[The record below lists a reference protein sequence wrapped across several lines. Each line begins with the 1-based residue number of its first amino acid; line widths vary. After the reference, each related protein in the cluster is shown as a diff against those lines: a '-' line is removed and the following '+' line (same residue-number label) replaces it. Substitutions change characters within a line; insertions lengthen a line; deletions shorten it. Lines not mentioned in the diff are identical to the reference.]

1 MIKRPYALRLLTA
14 MLCLSL
20 ALGNVF
26 AGTGFEHLAPPHRQS
41 DEERTA
47 VELLRLSLHKKI
59 FSLPENQSVSDAAL
73 SRQAQAVLEEIS
85 SPANLI
91 GLFDS
96 QSLAV
101 TKKAVHVLLR
111 SEGGG
116 RQAYKFFLDEHGIT
130 KAIPVDQAVYGAS
143 RFKHE
148 MARVHNDLR
157 RILRLENQKKEKA
170 RDTAIARLKQ
180 RLLALPTYLSEK
192 AVQAFQALIGELR
205 PETMLKLEQ
214 WFNNNTAI
222 RASKY
227 ILDGA
232 GWAMSDGKRMTAA
245 AHNAQL
251 LRVLME
257 LWHGD
262 AAAFR
267 ARHQDRIPDEQW
279 PAYRRAVFD
288 EGFKKD
294 LELAAASPDDLE
306 ILNVAVALHD
316 YGKLLRGSDHP
327 KDSAELAAALL
338 QKLGYDA
345 QSKKYRWIMA
355 LIELHTQLGAGF
367 LMGESTP
374 QILLNSMERYG
385 VQTAEDRE
393 RFLRLL
399 SMITFADIGAVGMG
413 RFTIEKLKQLRAVQD
428 WMAHHPQDVVA
439 QWPRMRLLALMGRP
453 LFPEGPHT
461 GNGEMLRAH
470 IQRESLRPEV
480 APLIQR
486 AEERRQELSD
496 FLQNMEFM
504 YARFLFGPS
513 DNSRP
518 AHVSAGNT
526 VKFMTL
532 AAGLNNALGKSV
544 RMISFSDDSH
554 GAALETVL
562 SDAGFTQI
570 QAMLSHRQAEIVAAL
585 REGKTVRLWG
595 IPVKLAQDG
604 EVLRVDTR
612 NIRTHFDRMSPV
624 EIGKIKLKFGPDM
637 NEKVRLA
644 KHLEWVRES
653 GYIRPDDVIR
663 NEHYDSLGLLKIERL
678 IPGSGH
684 YATLRFSNSKLFDLD
699 VPDDADGLASL
710 PRLFEEYRPLHG
722 PSPLHPEAKAPWE
735 RHNTAR
741 EQMRI
746 FIARRAGA
754 FREKGWKMHAGLKSY
769 LNPQHPSYETS
780 PEVRKEIQRAMHM
793 LEGMTPD
800 GKERLNI
807 GWITYEMDGLMEK
820 GGLAAVAGSAP
831 AVLHNRNGHNAYVV
845 MPGWSKI
852 FDETR
857 SLPDGD
863 PRKPKYVLSA
873 PGPDGTM
880 LEIYRLQR
888 DGMPIYLIKNEKFN
902 PVGVY
907 DVHGQKIQIDKPDDI
922 YRSELD
928 AAYSRLHPNCIH
940 PVNADTAIYF
950 SKASLMALSA
960 LQEQGVIQR
969 PDILHTH
976 DWQTGLV
983 PSLIRSSNEFQSK
996 KYKKLL
1002 RDTKLVQTIHNLGY
1016 KGQMY
1021 ADPDSQDEEA
1031 RRLWNSMG
1039 LPADAYRAVDGMGLE
1054 FFGTASL
1061 MKAGITD
1068 ADAVTTVDEHYAEE
1082 VKTELF
1088 GQRFEGLFNVLK
1100 RFLGIPNGISRRVW
1114 NPREDRNLVA
1124 RYEAIPTEQDRRL
1137 GVSDLPEGKRV
1148 NKAWV
1153 KAKCGLDQR
1162 VGERVPLITF
1172 VGRMDQ
1178 MKGLHLLL
1186 PVVEQLLKERKAQFA
1201 FSGTG
1206 DDRFLAELS
1215 RLQRIYPHDIAPLGR
1230 LPDEELRQ
1238 VIAASDMG
1246 VIPSISEPF
1255 GLVSPQFLRFGT
1267 VPIANA
1273 VGGLQTTVKD
1283 FERDSKNGNGYLVDL
1298 RRLSADLSED
1308 YLSERPLLTKALI
1321 ESLLKGM
1328 ERAIGD
1334 YQDVEGWNA
1343 KARQAQALSAQ
1354 YSWDGPADRYEALYR
1369 ELLGRHRGPSRVL
1382 DEARAFEESAL
1393 APSTSLDG
1401 LESLFFQREIQQIV
1415 DDYTAKAPA
1424 GAVTPGALYAHLR
1437 GVFAAQIK
1445 DGSVNVFVYTPS
1457 HMVWVRRGSYAYV
1470 LDPGRKNIGW
1480 KVRVSGTAP
1489 LVLGDVANRRMVK
1502 EMAAIL
1508 PLSLRMQYPVA
1519 EIPLDDLFPWLD
1531 KVGLDHR
1538 GVVQLLSLPTLKP
1551 LPLTPEI
1558 HVKLQ
1563 KERAIDHHRVV
1574 KTIQTLQILANLIS
1588 ALHDNDEQ
1596 AQLAG
1601 IAVLGRNREILSWLP
1616 AAWKMQIVSELTGAL
1631 NNMDPEIVQRAS
1643 RALDLLVPVVETLPE
1658 NDQSEIINKLVD
1670 NLHSTRPAT
1679 AQYSLKVLAAMG
1691 GLIGRHSR
1699 KAEIHRLLQ
1708 STVDEAI
1715 ASLRPDILKTISKIR
1730 SKPSV
1735 DEMGWETFPDA
1746 AIPAEKTPLVD
1757 ASRLAMIKPLIEQA
1771 LKDLSAEDWESRK
1784 QAADSLGSNAK
1795 AVRAMGAGGEQEV
1808 VRGLLHACQDEEALV
1823 RAASLAAL
1831 GQYLNTSMEGI
1842 AYYTGKETA
1851 FARTS
1856 LKREDFDALLKR
1868 FIPVSVSGGAVQES
1882 YFYALKLVDYFLQ
1895 ERMDLEMLW
1904 RLAKSDKRERLFAW
1918 IAASQDTN
1926 VNEKMWLGM
1935 GENPARLIEI
1945 LRSEVS
1951 QDPLI
1956 MAYKKSTRWSQLES
1970 KLHRAH
1976 MSPITMELLFP
1987 HVTITLSYLRDEVG
2001 NQTGFGRLG
2010 GVLEPAAFERI
2021 PFIERLIGHIYNGRL
2036 ARSDMRSAKR
2046 MVRALGPPADEVI
2059 NYLRQLSLQIAVA
2072 ARGKDHPT
2080 GLIDVVQR
2088 KFHHA
2093 QKTEDLDA
2101 MQAYR
2106 DYVQS
2111 GHVLTP
2117 ETRAVFQ
2124 KLKYMPT
2131 EADTVAPE
2139 RREEVLRL
2147 LDAWISVY
2155 KFGVDLSEQVPSGGQ
2170 DKREAENDKFLKDVK
2185 HYQGRR
2191 VAEMGRRGG
2200 NLDTSFLSS
2209 ASPLD
2214 RLEGLTKIRRA
2225 LQSDIPYQSGELF
2238 LETVRMDNSV
2248 DFQSWR
2254 TVASLHSLE
2263 ERGLLPLADRIRM
2276 LRLLVENARLTGR
2289 PAREFLGLEEELDD
2303 LAADERLGQDRMWWL
2318 RFHGIMERIERQIDT
2333 ITQDSVDRYQRMAES
2348 LTDQID
2354 VKEDKRRWVENYTI
2368 DRLKGESLY
2377 QLSLA
2382 VDTLGEEIRRQ
2393 TGKSRWHVIVRGTST
2408 GKIRLIR
2415 DVEDLRE
2422 SPVKPDEIA
2431 VVPSLPLDAPQIKEA
2446 AGILS
2451 FEATPLLGH
2460 GPYQAR
2466 DRANPIPYASTT
2478 NKKTREMLEKLNG
2491 RWVELHVEQG
2501 DVSVRRIP
2509 EPLRGIK
2516 QQPPAVKEQDAPVVL
2531 GPANLTDDKAMFA
2544 LSEYTY
2550 DQVGAKAMRLV
2561 EMQQSDIGVQ
2571 VPEHFPIPFAVYERV
2586 LNDPVNAGLAQDIK
2600 SRIDKVTSAN
2610 FRGNFKKELEEI
2622 RNRITSMEIP
2632 DSMLRKIHTR
2642 MKYTFHQKPVFVRSS
2657 SNAEDLE
2664 GYSGA
2669 GLFDS
2674 YGGIVSRHELESA
2687 MLKVWA
2693 SVWNERAFMD
2703 RQNKGVDHKNVKM
2716 ALLVQEMV
2724 PVDYSFVINTVDPV
2738 TGNPDIAV
2746 MEMVQGYGE
2755 ALVSGDPRFRGQPYR
2770 ILYNRKTGEIKV
2782 DSLADISERIVADAS
2797 GRLQYAPTDYVNES
2811 FLRREGDLEHL
2822 KRIFEKALKIEALF
2836 GAPQEIEGA
2845 MSVQANNW
2853 DVQVVQSRRQVIE
2866 RQGAESAAK
2875 PSSDTIEQAE
2885 QGRQTVGAS
2894 L

>member
-1 MIKRPYALRLLTA
+1 MIKRPYALRLLAA

-26 AGTGFEHLAPPHRQS
+26 AGTGFDHLAPPHRQS

-73 SRQAQAVLEEIS
+73 LRQAQSALEEIS

-96 QSLAV
+96 QSLTV
-101 TKKAVHVLLR
+101 TRKAVHVLLR
-111 SEGGG
+111 SGDGG
-116 RQAYKFFLDEHGIT
+116 RQAYKFFLDERGIT
-130 KAIPVDQAVYGAS
+130 KAEPVDHGIYAAS

-157 RILRLENQKKEKA
+157 RILRLENKKKERA
-170 RDTAIARLKQ
+170 RSAAIARLKQ
-180 RLLALPTYLSEK
+180 RLLLLPAYLSEK
-192 AVQAFQALIGELR
+192 AVQAFRALIGELR
-205 PETMLKLEQ
+205 PETMQKLEQ

-227 ILDGA
+227 IFGGA
-232 GWAMSDGKRMTAA
+232 GWAMPDGRRMNAA
-245 AHNAQL
+245 EHNAQL
-251 LRVLME
+251 FRVLE
-257 LWHGD
+257 DLWQGD
-262 AAAFR
+262 AEAFR
-267 ARHQDRIPDEQW
+267 ARHVTAITDAEW
-279 PAYRRAVFD
+279 PAYKKAIFD
-288 EGFKKD
+288 EGFQKD
-294 LELAAASPDDLE
+294 AHAVASDPELLE
-306 ILNVAVALHD
+306 ILALAVPLHD

-338 QKLGYDA
+338 QRLGYDA
-345 QSKKYRWIMA
+345 QSKKYRWTMA

-367 LMGESTP
+367 LLGESTP
-374 QILLNSMERYG
+374 QILLNAMQRWG
-385 VQTAEDRE
+385 VQDVQDRE
-393 RFLRLL
+393 QFMQLL
-399 SMITFADIGAVGMG
+399 SLLTFADIGAVGKG
-413 RFTIEKLKQLRAVQD
+413 RFTVEKLRQLRAVQD

-453 LFPEGPHT
+453 LFPEGPHV
-461 GNGEMLRAH
+461 GDGEMLRAH
-470 IQRESLRPEV
+470 IQRESLRPEA

-486 AEERRQELSD
+486 AEERRQELSGL
-496 FLQNMEFM
+496 LQNMEFM
-504 YARFLFGPS
+504 YARYLFGPS
-513 DNSRP
+513 DDGRP

-532 AAGLNNALGKSV
+532 AAGLCNALGKSV

-554 GAALETVL
+554 GAAFQTVL

-570 QAMLSHRQAEIVAAL
+570 QAMLSHREAEIVAAL

-604 EVLRVDTR
+604 EVLRVDAR
-612 NIRTHFDRMSPV
+612 NIRAHFDRMSPV
-624 EIGKIKLKFGPDM
+624 EIGKIKLKFEPDM

-678 IPGSGH
+678 IPGSGR
-684 YATLRFSNSKLFDLD
+684 YLTLRLSNSKLFDLD
-699 VPDDADGLASL
+699 VPDDAGGLASL
-710 PRLFEEYRPLHG
+710 PRLFDEYRPLHG
-722 PSPLHPEAKAPWE
+722 PSPFDPEAKAAWE
-735 RHNTAR
+735 RQNTAR

-754 FREKGWKMHAGLKSY
+754 FREKGWKMNAGLKSY

-780 PEVRKEIQRAMHM
+780 PEVRKEIQQAIHM

-807 GWITYEMDGLMEK
+807 GWITYEMDGLMQK

-852 FDETR
+852 FEETK
-857 SLPDGD
+857 SLPEGH
-863 PRKPKYVLSA
+863 PRKPKYVLST
-873 PGPDGTM
+873 PGPDGGM
-880 LEIYRLQR
+880 LEIYSLQR
-888 DGMPIYLIKNEKFN
+888 DGMPIYLIRHEKFN
-902 PVGVY
+902 PLGVY
-907 DVHGQKIQIDKPDDI
+907 DVQGRKIEIKKSDDI

-928 AAYSRLHPNCIH
+928 AAFARLHPNCIH
-940 PVNADTAIYF
+940 PVNAETAIFF
-950 SKASLMALSA
+950 SKASLIALSA
-960 LQEQGVIQR
+960 LQEQGAIQK

-996 KYKKLL
+996 KYKRLF
-1002 RDTKLVQTIHNLGY
+1002 RETKLVQTIHNLGY
-1016 KGQMY
+1016 KGQMH
-1021 ADPDSQDEEA
+1021 ADPDSEDEEA

-1039 LPADAYRAVDGMGLE
+1039 LPADAYHAVDGMGLE

-1068 ADAVTTVDEHYAEE
+1068 ADAVTTVDKHYAEE

-1088 GQRFEGLFNVLK
+1088 GQKFEGIFNALR
-1100 RFLGIPNGISRRVW
+1100 RFLGILNGISRRVW

-1124 RYEAIPTEQDRRL
+1124 RYEAHPTAQDRRL

-1153 KAKCGLDQR
+1153 KAKYGLDQR
-1162 VGERVPLITF
+1162 VGERIPLITF

-1201 FSGTG
+1201 FSGEG
-1206 DDRFLAELS
+1206 DEKFLE
-1215 RLQRIYPHDIAPLGR
+1215 RLAQLKQMYPQDITLGR
-1230 LPDEELRQ
+1230 LTDEELRQ

-1283 FERDSKNGNGYLVDL
+1283 FGQDPESGNGYLVEL
-1298 RRLSADLSED
+1298 RRLSPDLSED

-1321 ESLLKGM
+1321 ESLRKGM
-1328 ERAIGD
+1328 ERAIDD
-1334 YQDVEGWNA
+1334 YQDVDNWNA
-1343 KARQAQALSAQ
+1343 KAKQAQALSEQ

-1382 DEARAFEESAL
+1382 DEARAFEKSAL

-1401 LESLFFQREIQQIV
+1401 LESSFFQREIQKIV

-1424 GAVTPGALYAHLR
+1424 GTVTPGALYAHLR

-1445 DGSVNVFVYTPS
+1445 EGGMNVFVYPPS
-1457 HMVWVRRGSYAYV
+1457 HMVWVRRGPYAYV

-1502 EMAAIL
+1502 EMAALL
-1508 PLSLRMQYPVA
+1508 PLSLRMQYPLA
-1519 EIPLDDLFPWLD
+1519 EIPLDELFPWLD

-1538 GVVQLLSLPTLKP
+1538 RAVQLLSLPTLKP
-1551 LPLTPEI
+1551 LPLTPQI
-1558 HVKLQ
+1558 HARLQ
-1563 KERAIDHHRVV
+1563 QERVIVHHRVV
-1574 KTIQTLQILANLIS
+1574 KIIQTLQILADLAG
-1588 ALHDNDEQ
+1588 ALRDHDEQ
-1596 AQLAG
+1596 VRLAG
-1601 IAVLGRNREILSWLP
+1601 IAGLGRSREILPWLP
-1616 AAWKMQIVSELTGAL
+1616 VAWKMHIVSELMGAL
-1631 NNMDPEIVQRAS
+1631 NNMEPEIVQRAA

-1658 NDQSEIINKLVD
+1658 SDQGEIIEKLVD
-1670 NLHSTRPAT
+1670 NLESTRPAT
-1679 AQYSLKVLAAMG
+1679 VKNSLKVLAAMRA
-1691 GLIGRHSR
+1691 LIRRYSR
-1699 KAEIHRLLQ
+1699 SAEIHRLLQ
-1708 STVDEAI
+1708 STLDGAP
-1715 ASLRPDILKTISKIR
+1715 ASLRPDLLRTISKIR
-1730 SKPSV
+1730 SKPSEE
-1735 DEMGWETFPDA
+1735 EMSWETFPAA
-1746 AIPAEKTPLVD
+1746 AIPAEKPPLAD
-1757 ASRLAMIKPLIEQA
+1757 ASRPAMIKPLIEQA
-1771 LKDLSAEDWESRK
+1771 LKALSAEDWESRK

-1795 AVRAMGAGGEQEV
+1795 AVRAMGAGGEEEV

-1831 GQYLNTSMEGI
+1831 GQYLHTAMEGI

-1851 FARTS
+1851 FARAS
-1856 LKREDFDALLKR
+1856 LQREDFDGLLKR

-1882 YFYALKLVDYFLQ
+1882 YFYALKLVDYFLH
-1895 ERMDLEMLW
+1895 ERMDLETLW
-1904 RLAKSDKRERLFAW
+1904 RFVKSDKRERLFAW
-1918 IAASQDTN
+1918 IAAAQDTN

-1935 GENPARLIEI
+1935 GENPAMLIEI

-1956 MAYKKSTRWSQLES
+1956 RAYDISTRWSQLES

-1987 HVTITLSYLRDEVG
+1987 HVTITLSYLRNEVG
-2001 NQTGFGRLG
+2001 NQTGFARLG
-2010 GVLEPAAFERI
+2010 GLEPAAFERI

-2059 NYLRQLSLQIAVA
+2059 NYLRQLSLQIADA

-2111 GHVLTP
+2111 GHVLSP

-2131 EADTVAPE
+2131 EADTVPPE
-2139 RREEVLRL
+2139 RKEEVIRL

-2155 KFGVDLSEQVPSGGQ
+2155 KFGVDLSEQVPTAGQ

-2191 VAEMGRRGG
+2191 VAEMGRRGS

-2209 ASPLD
+2209 AAPVD

-2225 LQSDIPYQSGELF
+2225 LQRDIKYQSGELF
-2238 LETVRMDNSV
+2238 LETVRMDNAV
-2248 DFQSWR
+2248 DFQLWR

-2263 ERGLLPLADRIRM
+2263 ERGLLPLATSIRM

-2289 PAREFLGLEEELDD
+2289 PAREFLGLEEELDA

-2382 VDTLGEEIRRQ
+2382 VDTLGEEIRKQ
-2393 TGKSRWHVIVRGTST
+2393 TGKSRWHVIVRGTSA
-2408 GKIRLIR
+2408 GRIRLIR

-2446 AGILS
+2446 AGVLS

-2460 GPYQAR
+2460 ASYQAR

-2478 NKKTREMLEKLNG
+2478 NKKTKEMLEKLNG

-2516 QQPPAVKEQDAPVVL
+2516 RLPPTVKEQDAPVVL
-2531 GPANLTDDKAMFA
+2531 GPANLTDDKAMFS
-2544 LSEYTY
+2544 LSEYAY

-2561 EMQQSDIGVQ
+2561 EMQQSGIGVQ
-2571 VPEHFPIPFAVYERV
+2571 VPGHFPIPFAVYEKV
-2586 LNDPVNAGLAQDIK
+2586 LNDPINAGLAQDIK
-2600 SRIDKVTSAN
+2600 SRIDKVTSVN
-2610 FRGNFKKELEEI
+2610 FSGNFKKELEEI
-2622 RNRITSMEIP
+2622 RTRITRLEIP
-2632 DSMLRKIHTR
+2632 DSVLKKIHTR
-2642 MKYTFHQKPVFVRSS
+2642 MKYTFRQKPVFVRSS
-2657 SNAEDLE
+2657 SNAEDLD

-2669 GLFDS
+2669 GLYDS
-2674 YGGIVSRHELESA
+2674 YGGIVSRHELEGA

-2703 RQNKGVDHKNVKM
+2703 RQNKGVGHQKVKM
-2716 ALLVQEMV
+2716 ALLVQEMA

-2738 TGNPDIAV
+2738 RGNPDIAV

-2797 GRLQYAPTDYVNES
+2797 GRLQYAPTDYLHDS

-2822 KRIFEKALKIEALF
+2822 KRIFEAALKIEALF

-2845 MSVQANNW
+2845 MSLQENNW

-2866 RQGAESAAK
+2866 KQAEFAAK
-2875 PSSDTIEQAE
+2875 PLSEPQSIQ
-2885 QGRQTVGAS
+2885 AS